1 MSADELK
8 EIARREEREAWA
20 YAVGNLFRYAGV
32 SICLGFVCVLFGF
45 SVGLYAGGLA
55 ALAWPA
61 CVVLNL
67 WFLTGALAYF
77 SLRDGVLRIFRRLLK
92 PTIVFPS
99 FDERA
104 SVDDDTG

>member
-20 YAVGNLFRYAGV
+20 YAIGNLFRSAGV
-32 SICLGFVCVLFGF
+32 SICMGFLCVLFGF
-45 SVGLYAGGLA
+45 SAGLYAGGLA

-67 WFLTGALAYF
+67 WFLTGAFAYF
-77 SLRDGVLRIFRRLLK
+77 LLRDGVLRIFRWLLK
-92 PTIVFPS
+92 PTVVFPP
-99 FDERA
+99 FNERA
-104 SVDDDTG
+104 SADDDTG